1 MGVAQAMLV
10 GTIICLAVTRASPQ
24 EFSKTFFAG
33 LGKGYGE
40 ILGII
45 IAAGV
50 FAAGLTATGL
60 VQSFVDLLKESN
72 VYWEGLLLPLPEQW
86 LLYPVSQWLILWKFQ
101 KGPLCRVL
109 SL

>member
-1 MGVAQAMLV
+1 M
-10 GTIICLAVTRASPQ
+10 
-24 EFSKTFFAG
+24 
-33 LGKGYGE
+33 GKGYGE

-72 VYWEGLLLPLPEQW
+72 DIARWAA
-86 LLYPVSQWLILWKFQ
+86 
-101 KGPLCRVL
+101 L
-109 SL
+109 SVHGV